1 MALNQS
7 FNILLFNRCMALNQ
21 SFNTVISA
29 DAKGVIEYWDVD
41 SFLMPKNPKISFEYK
56 TETGLYDNQSL
67 QWEKEIFSIYSI
79 YVFFVM
85 L

>member
-7 FNILLFNRCMALNQ
+7 FNVLLFNRCMALNQ

-67 QWEKEIFSIYSI
+67 Q
-79 YVFFVM
+79 
-85 L
+85 